1 MCVAPICAHRNCI
14 VNAVVKNK
22 IATARNERLGNATK
36 RKTRQDVLDA
46 MDLQVQSIYVPSID
60 YTSSL

>member
-1 MCVAPICAHRNCI
+1 M
-14 VNAVVKNK
+14 NAVVKNK